1 MGAAME
7 SHGKLAPVS
16 PHGAF
21 HFHLVFSNKTE
32 TDGYCLDIWA
42 ELTARG
48 VQVWQQSRRPRV
60 VVGVFS

>member
-1 MGAAME
+1 MVPAD
-7 SHGKLAPVS
+7 
-16 PHGAF
+16 AF
-21 HFHLVFSNKTE
+21 QFHLVFSNKTE
-32 TDGYCLDIWA
+32 SDALCLGIWT